1 MFKRKFVLRNAAG
14 NDGGASGSTQT
25 PQTQT
30 AASTVDVQAEVQ
42 KALAA
47 ERAAFQKQLKD
58 ATGHDSLDALK
69 ESQLKEQGKLQEL
82 AEAKTKESEGW
93 RTRFEQ
99 TQIKAALLAASTQ
112 ALDPVTVSDLL
123 TGKAKCDEHG
133 NVTIDGKPVADA
145 VAQLLKDKP
154 FLAKPEGGTG
164 SGAPQQTQKPAKT
177 EEAAPLSPQQRL
189 IAARQA
195 GK

>member
-1 MFKRKFVLRNAAG
+1 MMADPNA
-14 NDGGASGSTQT
+14 NPT
-25 PQTQT
+25 PP
-30 AASTVDVQAEVQ
+30 ANPAPAIPAPANPAPAVDVQAEVQ

-47 ERAAFQKQLKD
+47 ERAAFQKQLKE
-58 ATGHDSLDALK
+58 ATGHDSFEALQQA
-69 ESQLKEQGKLQEL
+69 QLKEQGKLQEL
-82 AEAKTKESEGW
+82 ADANAKKAQTFQAK
-93 RTRFEQ
+93 FEQ

-112 ALDPVTVSDLL
+112 ALDPATVSDLL
-123 TGKAKCDEHG
+123 TGNAVCDEHG
-133 NVTIDGKPVADA
+133 NVTIDGKPVAES

-189 IAARQA
+189 IEARKA